1 MFFRLLALA
10 LLLPLWFGCSPV
22 REAQVDEQR
31 NPYFIEG
38 KDRIGSRDY
47 KGAIAAFEKALE
59 TNPRS
64 ALAHFELAVL
74 YEQHSD
80 QREDDYVAALHH
92 YNQVVRLRPH
102 AYPADNARQRI
113 ASCKQELVRSQSMAP
128 VYQQTV
134 REIDRL
140 KEENQQL
147 RRQVETLTTQAASQ
161 FIAPAALASRQTQ
174 TTQPSGG
181 RPENPVEPATRP
193 GRVSEG
199 PAETPFVVAANNVAG
214 KKSTPPTSST
224 QSTQPSRST
233 GRSHTVKAGETPYS
247 IARSYGVR
255 PDALLAANPGLDAR
269 RVRIGQT
276 LAIPPP

>member
-1 MFFRLLALA
+1 MLFRLLALA

-22 REAQVDEQR
+22 REAQLDEQR

-38 KDRIGSRDY
+38 KDRVGSRDY

-80 QREDDYVAALHH
+80 QREDDYVAALYH

-147 RRQVETLTTQAASQ
+147 RRQVETLSTQAASQ
-161 FIAPAALASRQTQ
+161 FIAPAALTSRQTPA
-174 TTQPSGG
+174 TQPGSA
-181 RPENPVEPATRP
+181 RPEGPIASASRS
-193 GRVSEG
+193 GRVDG
-199 PAETPFVVAANNVAG
+199 TTETPILVVTNSIATAAKERETKG
-214 KKSTPPTSST
+214 T
-224 QSTQPSRST
+224 QSTRAT

-276 LAIPPP
+276 LAIP